1 MDVSAIIVVVVGSGL
16 FFAFIV
22 WMAVYSRRKNQE
34 NLLLERPEINFSEAR
49 KMNKQHLEE

>member
-1 MDVSAIIVVVVGSGL
+1 MDLSAIVVVVGSVL
-16 FFAFIV
+16 FFGFIG

-49 KMNKQHLEE
+49 KMNKQHSEN